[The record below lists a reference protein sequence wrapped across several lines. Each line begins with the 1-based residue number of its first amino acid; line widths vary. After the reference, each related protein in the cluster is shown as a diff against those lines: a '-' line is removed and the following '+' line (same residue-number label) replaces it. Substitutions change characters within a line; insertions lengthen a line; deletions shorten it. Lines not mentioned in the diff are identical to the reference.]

1 MAQAVKVPK
10 FVRDL
15 VAALTAYYPGAEIDV
30 ERVPRTN
37 RYRLLMV
44 SPRFDRI
51 GHLRRQHKVWD
62 IVQET
67 LEDKDLVR
75 ISMIVT
81 LSPKEFATP

>member
-1 MAQAVKVPK
+1 MAQAVKLPK

-15 VAALTAYYPGAEIDV
+15 IAALTAQYPDAEIDV
-30 ERVPRTN
+30 ERVPHTN

-44 SPRFDRI
+44 SPKFERI

-67 LEDKDLVR
+67 LEDKDVVR

-81 LSPKEFATP
+81 LAPKEFATP